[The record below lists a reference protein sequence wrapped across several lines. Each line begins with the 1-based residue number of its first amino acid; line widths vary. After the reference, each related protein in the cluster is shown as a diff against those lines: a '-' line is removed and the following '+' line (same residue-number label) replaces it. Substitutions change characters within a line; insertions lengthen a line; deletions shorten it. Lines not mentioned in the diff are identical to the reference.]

1 MLQRD
6 RQIPVLVWIGDP
18 DQAKLDLLRL
28 SVGRNDHA
36 ADAEDTTEFRT
47 VGLKQN

>member
-1 MLQRD
+1 M
-6 RQIPVLVWIGDP
+6 
-18 DQAKLDLLRL
+18 KRL
-28 SVGRNDHA
+28 SVGRDDHA